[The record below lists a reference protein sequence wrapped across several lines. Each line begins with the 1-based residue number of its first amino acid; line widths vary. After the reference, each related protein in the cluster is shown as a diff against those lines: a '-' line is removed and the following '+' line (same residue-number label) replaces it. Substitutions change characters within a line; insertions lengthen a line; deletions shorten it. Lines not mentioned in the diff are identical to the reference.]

1 LISRARSQP
10 LGVGERA
17 SHSGFPILD

>member
-1 LISRARSQP
+1 LVSRARSQP